1 LASAAHPPGGRL
13 FPARKKVEMDDDV
26 VDDALL
32 LALDEDPVEGLGE
45 LPDCDDNEA
54 WCQVIEPDAEVA
66 Q

>member
-1 LASAAHPPGGRL
+1 
-13 FPARKKVEMDDDV
+13 MDDDV